1 MELYP
6 FVPYICRIKMKN
18 NERNHRTIQMKDSIS
33 ERKLQLY
40 KTKKP
45 MPRKPNKKNDCTEI
59 KICVDDELNDLI
71 EKYQATQRTKGNKM
85 RKPDALVH
93 ILTEALS

>member
-1 MELYP
+1 
-6 FVPYICRIKMKN
+6 
-18 NERNHRTIQMKDSIS
+18 
-33 ERKLQLY
+33 
-40 KTKKP
+40 

-85 RKPDALVH
+85 RKPDAVVH